1 PDTDGDGILD
11 GEDRETD
18 DHSQGG
24 VRTLSPGVYIL
35 AADETG
41 TTLELRTDSFDFTI
55 LEAEGQEYERLK
67 IPDYIH
73 GFTPEVGKPELPLKG
88 ILLDIP
94 EGNSATLTVL
104 QTEDELHT
112 GYRVYPVPEKAVDD
126 QAQLAHV
133 GEIFAIDEAA
143 YSVDSFYPETVARL
157 GEQYIFRG
165 QQKQQIVFS
174 PLTFNPATGEI
185 RHYRRIRIRVDYAA
199 GEWAKATGPEPT
211 VWSPSVA
218 DEGSIDLSS
227 FLQMAFL
234 TPSMIVNPIASV
246 LSSAAIL
253 VRAIWAPPA
262 AATPAYKILVVEDGI
277 YRLTKTWLE
286 ANGVDVSTFDLS
298 QVRIYN
304 LGQEIAIYVYD
315 ENGDDLFDPED
326 YIYFYAEAV
335 EESYAKYTTDNVYW
349 LTLEGGAG
357 APKRMAEIDSTP
369 ASGSVPSIH
378 SFTVHHEEDRKYW
391 ARAPGG
397 DSLDRYFFDPY
408 VIGPDVGYAGAGDPV
423 SFDFSLPGVNGEG
436 TLKIMMAGTWAPSHQ
451 VDISLN
457 GIPLGTYS
465 WSDIAFYEAAI
476 EDVDLVDGINTVTL
490 ECLTGVD
497 SIAVDWFEVTYPRRF
512 EANGDLLT
520 FSHDT
525 GYRFQVS
532 DFGTNNLLAFDIT
545 SPVNVER
552 IINFDTIDTG
562 GPGPYT
568 LDFEPPTGSGERT
581 YLVLTA
587 DQVLDPVAIIE
598 DDYGNLADPAIGS
611 DYILIT
617 HREVGW
623 DVSGDPY
630 PWLTDL
636 VALRQAQGLRVK
648 VVDVEDIFDEFS
660 YGMETPEAIRDFL
673 AYAYTSWTP
682 PEPQYVLLAGDS
694 TRNPKNNPDPS
705 LGIDTVTTY
714 IPTYL
719 TFTEH
724 MGETATDE
732 WFVRVSGDD
741 AISDLYLGRLPAK
754 SAAEATAM
762 VNKIL
767 AYEDNFNTKSWE
779 KDVLL
784 LADDQRDGSEYEYE
798 AIFEI
803 MNYDVSA
810 LLPAAMNDPITGYLN
825 DYFDADNLKAE
836 IIAQINSGTF
846 MVNYSGHS
854 SIQRLANHKVT
865 YENIF
870 ATADVAT
877 LTNSGMYPLFVS
889 MGCLSGHFVYP
900 EDWDYPSLAEA
911 LLRAE
916 DKGAAAA
923 LMSTGLTT
931 TEGQHILDTALVDAI
946 FNQDIRVLGQAVSA
960 AKQTLLANG

>member
-1 PDTDGDGILD
+1 VDWDGDGLPDDWEIAHGLNPGFDDASLDSDGDGLTNLEEYLRGTDPFNPDTDGDGILD

-18 DHSQGG
+18 SDSQGG

-55 LEAEGQEYERLK
+55 VEAEGQEYERLR

-88 ILLDIP
+88 ILVDIP
-94 EGNSATLTVL
+94 QGNSATLTVL

-112 GYRVYPVPEKAVDD
+112 GYQAYPVPENAVDD

-143 YSVDSFYPETVARL
+143 YSVDSFYPEAVARL
-157 GEQYIFRG
+157 GEEYLFRG

-185 RHYRRIRIRVDYAA
+185 RHYRRIRVRVDYAV
-199 GEWAKATGPEPT
+199 GEWAKASGPEPT
-211 VWSPSVA
+211 LWSPSVT
-218 DEGSIDLSS
+218 DEDSKAFSS
-227 FLQMAFL
+227 FVKMAFL

-277 YRLTKTWLE
+277 YRLTKSWLE
-286 ANGVDVSTFDLS
+286 DQFQAQGVAVPVIDLS

-304 LGQEIAIYVYD
+304 LGQEIAIFVYD
-315 ENGDDLFDPED
+315 ENADDQFDPED
-326 YIYFYAEAV
+326 YIYFYARAV

-349 LTLEGGAG
+349 LTLEGGTG
-357 APKRMAEIDSTP
+357 APKRMAAIDGTP
-369 ASGSVPSIH
+369 ASASVPLSH

-391 ARAPGG
+391 AGAPGG

-408 VIGPDVGYAGAGDPV
+408 LYGEDIAYPGAGDPV
-423 SFDFSLPGVNGEG
+423 SFDLSLPGVADQG

-451 VDISLN
+451 VAVSLN
-457 GIPLGTYS
+457 GTPLGTYS
-465 WSDIAFYEAAI
+465 WSDIAFYEATI
-476 EDVDLVDGINTVTL
+476 EGVDLLDGDNTVTL

-497 SIAVDWFEVTYPRRF
+497 AIAVDWFEVTYPRSF
-512 EANGDLLT
+512 EASGDLLT
-520 FSHDT
+520 FSHDA

-532 DFGTNNLLAFDIT
+532 EFSTNNLLAFDIT
-545 SPVNVER
+545 SPVNVDR
-552 IINFDTIDTG
+552 VVNFETIDAG
-562 GPGPYT
+562 GPGPYI
-568 LDFEPPTGSGERT
+568 LDFEPESGSGERT

-587 DQVLDPVAIIE
+587 DQVLAPVAISE
-598 DDYGNLADPAIGS
+598 DDYGNLANPAIGA

-617 HREVGW
+617 HRDVGW
-623 DVSGDPY
+623 DDVNGDPH
-630 PWLTDL
+630 PWLSNLT
-636 VALRQAQGLRVK
+636 ALRADPQAQGLRVK

-660 YGMETPEAIRDFL
+660 YGISAPEAIRDFL
-673 AYAYTSWTP
+673 AYAYTNWTP
-682 PEPQYVLLAGDS
+682 PAPQYVLLVGDS
-694 TRNPKNNPDPS
+694 TRNPKNNPDPKYG
-705 LGIDTVTTY
+705 LDMVTTY

-741 AISDLYLGRLPAK
+741 GLSDLYIGRLPAK
-754 SAAEATAM
+754 TADEATAM

-767 AYEDNFNTKSWE
+767 TYENSLNTKSWE
-779 KDVLL
+779 KNVLL
-784 LADDQRDGSEYEYE
+784 LADERVGRKMCSSWQMTREMGRNTN
-798 AIFEI
+798 
-803 MNYDVSA
+803 MR
-810 LLPAAMNDPITGYLN
+810 PI
-825 DYFDADNLKAE
+825 LK
-836 IIAQINSGTF
+836 S
-846 MVNYSGHS
+846 
-854 SIQRLANHKVT
+854 
-865 YENIF
+865 
-870 ATADVAT
+870 
-877 LTNSGMYPLFVS
+877 
-889 MGCLSGHFVYP
+889 
-900 EDWDYPSLAEA
+900 
-911 LLRAE
+911 
-916 DKGAAAA
+916 
-923 LMSTGLTT
+923 
-931 TEGQHILDTALVDAI
+931 
-946 FNQDIRVLGQAVSA
+946 
-960 AKQTLLANG
+960 